1 MSPTPHRHPYAG
13 FLAKVQ
19 KPSRYTGGEYG
30 ERRIDLVTA
39 QARVCL
45 AFPDVYDIG
54 MSHLGTK
61 ILYALLNQA
70 EGIACE
76 RVFAPWL
83 DMEKELRSRS
93 LPLYT
98 LETASPLGD
107 FDIVGFSLQ
116 YELNYTGV
124 LSILDLGGLPLRA
137 AERADADPL
146 VLAGGPVAT
155 HPEPL
160 APFVDAFFIGEAE
173 ELVPTLCL
181 EAAELRRA
189 KAARLEI
196 LARLAQKYPLYV
208 PALYATERDDA
219 TGFALVGKPVDARVS
234 ARTRR
239 VWVKDLNRFPFP
251 DDSPLPH
258 AEAVFDRMAVEIA
271 RGCTEGCRFC
281 QAGVIYRP
289 VRERDPVAVID
300 ALVGGIR
307 KGGYDETSLASLSP
321 ADYSCVTP
329 LVRKALAKLRDDKVS
344 LSVSSL
350 RAYGLDEE
358 LLGDLAA
365 GGITGLTFSPE
376 AGTQRMRDLINKN
389 VTEDDILE
397 SAERVFSRGHQR
409 MKLYFM
415 IGLPTETDDD
425 VIGIVETAARVQA
438 IGRRYLRAAK
448 VTAAVSTFVPKP
460 HTPFQW
466 AAMDSRD
473 ETARKHGLLYEHA
486 RRLRVELRT
495 HENTQSHLEAIFAR
509 GDRACA
515 EVLERAFKLGC
526 RFDGWSEGFRA
537 DLWQQAMDEE
547 KAARGFDPERYLGAI
562 PEAARLPWDHIDVG
576 VEGDFLRKELRKAMQ
591 DKVSPPCGKPVGK
604 LLHPANVADAE
615 AANER
620 KLVCYDCGVA
630 CDLGD
635 MKRQRLFFL
644 RRMNA
649 WSPRAPLPSLRRNGQ
664 GAGRRNAP
672 RPATDSMQGEP
683 ARFRLRY
690 SKLGP
695 ATFLAHLDLVRH
707 LPRAF
712 RRAGLEIYYS
722 KGFHPKPGLSFGP
735 ALGLGIPSLGE
746 LLDVKLVDKVS
757 SHEILRRLRAVSP
770 PGIEFLA
777 AAALVDGDL
786 PLGRVLTE
794 SHYAVRL
801 PEGLSASTAESLWTA
816 GEPLLATRRERSDSR
831 RPDRGNTS
839 DVRKSIVFAKAAA
852 IEERQLLAE
861 KLGWPVEER
870 ERVLDFGLVV
880 SALGSARPVEVI
892 EAFFGEGA
900 PSGCEIVRMGLYA
913 AAAGGAPLPRNW
925 MGSLRGT
932 GKILADLTSPTGDL
946 VEWEAQE

>member
-1 MSPTPHRHPYAG
+1 MARPPNRHPYAA
-13 FLAKVQ
+13 FLAQVQ

-30 ERRIDLVTA
+30 ERRIDLGA
-39 QARVCL
+39 ARARVCL
-45 AFPDVYDIG
+45 AFPDAYEIG

-61 ILYALLNQA
+61 ILYALLNGA
-70 EGIACE
+70 AGIACE

-83 DMEKELRSRS
+83 DMEKELRARS
-93 LPLYT
+93 LPLCT

-107 FDIVGFSLQ
+107 FDMVGFSMQ
-116 YELNYTGV
+116 YELNYTSV
-124 LSILDLGGLPLRA
+124 LTMLDLGRIPLRSDL
-137 AERADADPL
+137 RSDTDPL
-146 VLAGGPVAT
+146 VLAGGPGAS

-160 APFVDAFFIGEAE
+160 APFIDAFFIGEAE
-173 ELVPTLCL
+173 EVLPALCL
-181 EAAELRRA
+181 EVADLRRA
-189 KAARLEI
+189 KLFRREM

-208 PALYATERDDA
+208 PSLYTTMHDKT
-219 TGFALVGKPVDARVS
+219 TGFVVVGEPNDTRAPQRV
-234 ARTRR
+234 RR

-289 VRERDPVAVID
+289 VRERDPIAVID

-307 KGGYDETSLASLSP
+307 QGGYDETSLASLSP

-329 LVRKALAKLRDDKVS
+329 LVRRAMAKLRDEKVS

-389 VTEDDILE
+389 VTEADILE
-397 SAERVFSRGHQR
+397 SAQRVFSRGHKR

-415 IGLPTETDDD
+415 IGLPTETDED
-425 VIGIVETAARVQA
+425 VVGIVETTACVQA
-438 IGRRYLRAAK
+438 IGRSYLRAAK

-466 AAMDSRD
+466 AAMDGRA
-473 ETARKHGLLYEHA
+473 ETARKHALLAEHA
-486 RRLRVELRT
+486 RRLRVDLRV

-515 EVLERAFKLGC
+515 DLLERAFRLGC
-526 RFDGWSEGFRA
+526 RFDGWSDEFRA
-537 DLWQQAMDEE
+537 DLWDQAMALEG
-547 KAARGFDPERYLGAI
+547 AAHGFDPERYLGEI

-576 VEGDFLRKELRKAMQ
+576 VERDFLDKELRKAMQ
-591 DKVSPPCGKPVGK
+591 HQVSPPCGKPADQ
-604 LLHPANVADAE
+604 LLHPASVADAE
-615 AANER
+615 AAADR
-620 KLVCYDCGVA
+620 KLVCYHCGVA
-630 CDLGD
+630 CDLDG
-635 MKRQRLFFL
+635 MRAERLFFL

-649 WSPRAPLPSLRRNGQ
+649 WTTRAPLSRRRG
-664 GAGRRNAP
+664 GDGRGHTASP

-722 KGFHPKPGLSFGP
+722 KGFHPKPGLTFGP

-746 LLDVKLVDKVS
+746 LLDVKLVENLAAD
-757 SHEILRRLRAVSP
+757 EILLRLRAVSP
-770 PGIEFLA
+770 PGIEFLGA
-777 AAALVDGDL
+777 DALADGDP

-794 SHYAVRL
+794 ARYAVRL
-801 PEGLSASTAESLWTA
+801 PDGFSASAAEALWNT

-831 RPDRGNTS
+831 RPDRGNTI
-839 DVRKSIVFAKAAA
+839 DVRKSIVFATMAGT
-852 IEERQLLAE
+852 EERDLLAE
-861 KLGWPVEER
+861 KLGWPAEER
-870 ERVLDFGLVV
+870 ERVLAFGLVI
-880 SALGSARPVEVI
+880 SALGSARPVEVS

-900 PSGCEIVRMGLYA
+900 AGRCEIVRMGLR
-913 AAAGGAPLPRNW
+913 AGAGCGKVDPPLKGPLTDATGSGVIHPDRN
-925 MGSLRGT
+925 GKT
-932 GKILADLTSPTGDL
+932 GETRK
-946 VEWEAQE
+946 

>member
-1 MSPTPHRHPYAG
+1 MSLNSHRHPYAG
-13 FLAKVQ
+13 FLAQVQ

-30 ERRIDLVTA
+30 ERKIDLA
-39 QARVCL
+39 AARARVCL

-61 ILYALLNQA
+61 ILYGLLNHV

-98 LETASPLGD
+98 LETASPLGA

-124 LSILDLGGLPLRA
+124 LSILDLGGIPLRA
-137 AERADADPL
+137 AVRADSDPL

-173 ELVPTLCL
+173 ALLPALCL

-189 KAARLEI
+189 KVARLEI
-196 LARLAQKYPLYV
+196 LARLAQTYPLYV
-208 PALYATERDDA
+208 PALYATERDAA
-219 TGFALVGKPVDARVS
+219 TGFVIVGEPSDARVS
-234 ARTRR
+234 NRARRA
-239 VWVKDLNRFPFP
+239 WVKDLNRFPFP

-329 LVRKALAKLRDDKVS
+329 LVRRAMAKLRDDKVS

-358 LLGDLAA
+358 LLGDLAS

-415 IGLPTETDDD
+415 IGLPTETDED

-466 AAMDSRD
+466 AAMDSRV
-473 ETARKHGLLYEHA
+473 ETARKHGLLSEHA

-526 RFDGWSEGFRA
+526 RFDGWSEAFRP

-547 KAARGFDPERYLGAI
+547 KATHGFDPERYLGAI
-562 PEAARLPWDHIDVG
+562 PESARLPWNHIDVG
-576 VEGDFLRKELRKAMQ
+576 VEDEFLRKELHKAMQ
-591 DKVSPPCGKPVGK
+591 DKLSPPCGKPVGR
-604 LLHPANVADAE
+604 LLHPASVADAE
-615 AANER
+615 AADQR

-630 CDLGD
+630 CDLGE

-649 WSPRAPLPSLRRNGQ
+649 WSPRAPLPSVRRNGQ
-664 GAGRRNAP
+664 GTGRRNSQ

-695 ATFLAHLDLVRH
+695 AAFLAHLDLVRH

-746 LLDVKLVDKVS
+746 FLDVKLVDKVTPE
-757 SHEILRRLRAVSP
+757 EILRRLHAVSP

-794 SHYAVRL
+794 SHFAVRL
-801 PEGLSASTAESLWTA
+801 PEGLSASTAEALWNA

-839 DVRKSIVFAKAAA
+839 DVRKSIVFAKAAV
-852 IEERQLLAE
+852 IEERRLLAE

-870 ERVLDFGLVV
+870 EKVLEFGLVV
-880 SALGSARPVEVI
+880 SALGSARPVEVL

-900 PSGCEIVRMGLYA
+900 PSGCEIVRTGLCA
-913 AAAGGAPLPRNW
+913 AAAGGKVDPVEMGRQPSTLPPAN
-925 MGSLRGT
+925 
-932 GKILADLTSPTGDL
+932 PNP
-946 VEWEAQE
+946 

>member
-1 MSPTPHRHPYAG
+1 MSSRSDRHPYAA
-13 FLAKVQ
+13 FLARVQ

-30 ERRIDLVTA
+30 ERRIDLATA
-39 QARVCL
+39 RARVCL

-61 ILYALLNQA
+61 ILYGLLNKA

-93 LPLYT
+93 LPLFT

-107 FDIVGFSLQ
+107 FDVVGFSLQ
-116 YELNYTGV
+116 YELNFTGV
-124 LSILDLGGLPLRA
+124 LGILDLGGLPLRSA
-137 AERADADPL
+137 ARADAHPL
-146 VLAGGPVAT
+146 ILAGGPVAT

-173 ELVPTLCL
+173 ELLPALCL

-189 KAARLEI
+189 KLPRLEI

-208 PALYATERDDA
+208 PALYATERDEA
-219 TGFALVGKPVDARVS
+219 TGFVVVGEPSDARVPKC
-234 ARTRR
+234 TRR
-239 VWVKDLNRFPFP
+239 AWVKDLNRFPFP

-300 ALVGGIR
+300 ALAGGIR

-329 LVRKALAKLRDDKVS
+329 LVRRAMAKLRDDKVS

-389 VTEDDILE
+389 VTEADILE

-415 IGLPTETDDD
+415 IGLPTETDEDI
-425 VIGIVETAARVQA
+425 IGIVETAARVQA

-448 VTAAVSTFVPKP
+448 VSAAVSTFVPKP

-473 ETARKHGLLYEHA
+473 ETARKHRLLSEHA

-526 RFDGWSEGFRA
+526 RFDGWSEGFRE
-537 DLWQQAMDEE
+537 DLWEQAMAEE
-547 KAARGFDPERYLGAI
+547 RDAHGFDPERYLGAI
-562 PEAARLPWDHIDVG
+562 SEGARLPWDHIDVG
-576 VEGDFLRKELRKAMQ
+576 VESEFLRKELRRAMK
-591 DKVSPPCGKPVGK
+591 DKVSPPCGKPVGQ
-604 LLHPANVADAE
+604 LLHPASVADAE
-615 AANER
+615 AADER

-630 CDLGD
+630 CNLDE

-649 WSPRAPLPSLRRNGQ
+649 WSPRAPLPSLRRSREGKQ
-664 GAGRRNAP
+664 GRPSP

-683 ARFRLRY
+683 TRFRLRY
-690 SKLGP
+690 TKLGP
-695 ATFLAHLDLVRH
+695 AAFLAHLDLVRH

-722 KGFHPKPGLSFGP
+722 KGFHPKPGLAFGP

-746 LLDVKLVDKVS
+746 FLDVKLVDKVTPD
-757 SHEILRRLRAVSP
+757 EILRRLRAVSP
-770 PGIEFLA
+770 PGVDFLA

-801 PEGLSASTAESLWTA
+801 PDGLSASAAEALWNK
-816 GEPLLATRRERSDSR
+816 GEPMLATRRERSDSR
-831 RPDRGNTS
+831 RPDRGNTR
-839 DVRKSIVFAKAAA
+839 DVRKSIVLAKVAG
-852 IEERQLLAE
+852 IEERRLLGE
-861 KLGWPVEER
+861 KLGWPVEDR
-870 ERVLDFGLVV
+870 ERVLDFSLVV

-900 PSGCEIVRMGLYA
+900 PGSCEIVRTGLYA
-913 AAAGGAPLPRNW
+913 TAAGERVDPVEVGRLRAERFTTESAEGAEKEQGRNEPPI
-925 MGSLRGT
+925 G
-932 GKILADLTSPTGDL
+932 
-946 VEWEAQE
+946 